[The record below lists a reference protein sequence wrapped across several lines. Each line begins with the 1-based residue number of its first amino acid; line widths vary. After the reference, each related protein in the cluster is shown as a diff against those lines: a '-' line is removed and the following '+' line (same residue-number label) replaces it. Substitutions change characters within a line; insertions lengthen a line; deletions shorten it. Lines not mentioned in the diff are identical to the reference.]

1 MGIAPTLFP
10 LVLLV
15 ALALKPSPQ
24 LWAYTLLYFGH
35 SVLAFGHFNTAYL
48 RQATPVHYLWVAP
61 LLEII
66 LPLQLLAAI
75 GSRQRIVWR
84 EHVMQVERGG
94 TFHFVR
100 RSSRSSA
107 KSVGD

>member
-1 MGIAPTLFP
+1 
-10 LVLLV
+10 
-15 ALALKPSPQ
+15 
-24 LWAYTLLYFGH
+24 
-35 SVLAFGHFNTAYL
+35 VLAFGHFNTAYL
-48 RQATPVHYLWVAP
+48 RQATPVHYLWAVP

-107 KSVGD
+107 ESVGD

>member
-1 MGIAPTLFP
+1 
-10 LVLLV
+10 
-15 ALALKPSPQ
+15 
-24 LWAYTLLYFGH
+24 
-35 SVLAFGHFNTAYL
+35 
-48 RQATPVHYLWVAP
+48 

-66 LPLQLLAAI
+66 LPLQLLAAL

-100 RSSRSSA
+100 RVSRSSA
-107 KSVGD
+107 ESVGD